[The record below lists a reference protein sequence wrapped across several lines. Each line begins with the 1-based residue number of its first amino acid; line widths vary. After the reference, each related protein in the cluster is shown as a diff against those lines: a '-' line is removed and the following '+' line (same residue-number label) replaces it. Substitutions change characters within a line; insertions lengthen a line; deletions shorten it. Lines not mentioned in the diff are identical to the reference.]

1 MEQYLGLYKKLSSDE
16 ELITEG
22 REIVTVDFAKEVH
35 KKSFGI
41 LKRTQTELTGRGF
54 AKIYLTNKR
63 LLFLNLYLMHG
74 EKLSKKGIS
83 GSISESHTNKKID
96 LSISGFS
103 GTWFEL
109 PIDSI
114 EDTQLVSDTIEIYYK
129 TSSKLRK
136 SDSGL
141 LEGLGISTVEGKEEK
156 IILHTDNAGM
166 WKMQID
172 SLL

>member
-22 REIVTVDFAKEVH
+22 RDIATVDFVREVH
-35 KKSFGI
+35 KKTLGVF
-41 LKRTQTELTGRGF
+41 KRTQKELTGRGF

-63 LLFLNLYLMHG
+63 LLFLNLYLLHG
-74 EKLSKKGIS
+74 EELTKKRRNL
-83 GSISESHTNKKID
+83 SISEEID
-96 LSISGFS
+96 FSISGFS

-114 EDTQLVSDTIEIYYK
+114 EDTQLISNAIEIYYK
-129 TSSKLRK
+129 TTSKLRE
-136 SDSGL
+136 SDTCFL
-141 LEGLGISTVEGKEEK
+141 DVLGISAVEGKEEK

-172 SLL
+172 SLLSRCR